1 MKHFVFVLFIFLAA
15 CESSNTVIN
24 PVLQDRPRIPLQE
37 IRPTTQLPVEWIV
50 ITQDN
55 VNQQIETLRSRNRT
69 LTLFSLTPQDYENLS
84 INTAELRRYI
94 QQQTVIINALR
105 EYYEAT
111 RNNDNRPRVPNQ

>member
-1 MKHFVFVLFIFLAA
+1 MKNLVFILLIFLAA
-15 CESSNTVIN
+15 CENSNTIIN
-24 PVLQDRPRIPLQE
+24 PVLQDRPRITLQE
-37 IRPTTQLPVEWIV
+37 IRPTNQLPVEWIV

-55 VNQQIETLRSRNRT
+55 VNQQIEAQRSRTRT

-111 RNNDNRPRVPNQ
+111 RNNNDRPRVSN

>member
-1 MKHFVFVLFIFLAA
+1 MRNLVFVLFIFLAA
-15 CESSNTVIN
+15 CESPDTIIN
-24 PVLQDRPRIPLQE
+24 PVLQDRPRITLQE

-55 VNQQIETLRSRNRT
+55 LQQQLELLRSRNNNIT
-69 LTLFSLTPQDYENLS
+69 MFSLTPRDYENLS

-111 RNNDNRPRVPNQ
+111 RNQNN